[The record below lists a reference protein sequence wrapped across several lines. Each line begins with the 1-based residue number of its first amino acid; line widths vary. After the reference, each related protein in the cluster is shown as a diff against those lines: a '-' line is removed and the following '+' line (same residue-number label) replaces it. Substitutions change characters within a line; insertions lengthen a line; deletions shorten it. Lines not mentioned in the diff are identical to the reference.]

1 VAAVAADVVVAAGAV
16 VVAAAAAADAVDAAV
31 QVVVTAAAAADA
43 DTENYRRT
51 FLPPSS
57 QG

>member
-16 VVAAAAAADAVDAAV
+16 VVAAAAADAVDAAV